1 MLMAVACTAL
11 LMVPVLIFAPQLVEF
26 FNKKREIVDYG
37 SMLLRLISPF
47 YVFCCINQIFAG
59 ALRGAGNSRTPMF
72 IMIGSFVVFRQIYL
86 FIMANYISN
95 TIKPIALSYPAGW
108 LLCSLITALYFK
120 FAKWEN
126 IALLI
131 LSSIA
136 AYGRILRTN
145 LRQGLKS
152 AD

>member
-26 FNKKREIVDYG
+26 FNKKPEIVDYG

-86 FIMANYISN
+86 LSWRTISATQLN
-95 TIKPIALSYPAGW
+95 P
-108 LLCSLITALYFK
+108 
-120 FAKWEN
+120 
-126 IALLI
+126 
-131 LSSIA
+131 
-136 AYGRILRTN
+136 LR
-145 LRQGLKS
+145 
-152 AD
+152 

>member
-1 MLMAVACTAL
+1 M
-11 LMVPVLIFAPQLVEF
+11 
-26 FNKKREIVDYG
+26 DYG

-47 YVFCCINQIFAG
+47 YVFCCINQVFAG

-120 FAKWEN
+120 FAKWEKHRVVD
-126 IALLI
+126 IE
-131 LSSIA
+131 
-136 AYGRILRTN
+136 
-145 LRQGLKS
+145 
-152 AD
+152 